1 MKVIYRDRVY
11 IGDYKAIDHTRKI
24 TFIKWWFVGD
34 LLYGYINRF
43 EIRTIAKSDIISME
57 EV

>member
-43 EIRTIAKSDIISME
+43 EVKSIAKSDIISME
-57 EV
+57 V